1 MTHKPVFSSA
11 AKPLYVT
18 QPSLPTFE
26 LFASYLGEIWD
37 SAILTN
43 NGAMHRR
50 LEAALRARLG
60 VEHIALFSSGTTA
73 LLVALK
79 ALELNGEVIT
89 TPFTFSATT
98 HVLAWSGLTPVFADI
113 DARTMNL
120 DPASIERAI
129 TPQTSAILP
138 VHCYGQP
145 CDVAAIADIARRH
158 GLRVIYDAAHAFD
171 VADAHGSLMR
181 HGDLSVLSFHATK
194 VFSTVEGG
202 AVVCRDAAMLE
213 RINLLKNFGIL
224 DEVTVA
230 QIGINGKLN
239 EISAA
244 FGLAQL
250 EVLDQA
256 REARQ
261 RIDHAYRTALV
272 EVRGIR
278 LIPRPEGFTTNHGY
292 FPVLIDDDYPLDR
305 DRLYG
310 ALRAAGINSRR
321 YFYPLTSNFPM
332 YAALPSAHPGNLPV
346 ANDVAQRILCL
357 PIHAGLTTE
366 DVERVAEVIQNHG
379 RQQ

>member
-1 MTHKPVFSSA
+1 MTRKPLFSPA
-11 AKPLYVT
+11 RPLYVT
-18 QPSLPTFE
+18 QPSLPSLDRFS
-26 LFASYLGEIWD
+26 SYLGQIWD

-60 VEHIALFSSGTTA
+60 AEHIALFSSGTTA

-79 ALELNGEVIT
+79 ALELDGEVIT

-98 HVLAWSGLTPVFADI
+98 HVLAWNGLTPVFADI

-129 TPQTSAILP
+129 TPRTSAILP

-145 CDVAAIADIARRH
+145 CEVAAIEDIARRH

-171 VADAHGSLMR
+171 VADAHGSVLR

-202 AVVCRDAAMLE
+202 AIVCRDAAMLE
-213 RINLLKNFGIL
+213 RINRLKNFGIL
-224 DEVTVA
+224 DEVTVEH
-230 QIGINGKLN
+230 IGINGKLN

-256 REARQ
+256 REARRRVDQ
-261 RIDHAYRTALV
+261 TYRTGLAD
-272 EVRGIR
+272 VRGIR
-278 LIPRPEGFTTNHGY
+278 LLPWPAGFTANYGY
-292 FPVLIDDDYPLDR
+292 FPILVDDDYPLDR
-305 DRLYG
+305 DGLYA
-310 ALRAAGINSRR
+310 ALRAADINSRR

-332 YAALPSAHPGNLPV
+332 YATLPSAQPDKLPV
-346 ANDVAQRILCL
+346 ANDIARRILCL
-357 PIHAGLTTE
+357 PIHAGLTE
-366 DVERVAEVIQNHG
+366 DDVERVVVAIRSG
-379 RQQ
+379 GWSP